1 MKTVAGGIAEIQ
13 ARTLLHS
20 ARVKKKVDDAVA
32 GDSWGAKKSAKVKKG
47 WQHREFPSGPPPQY

>member
-1 MKTVAGGIAEIQ
+1 MKIVAGGIAEIQ

-32 GDSWGAKKSAKVKKG
+32 GDSWGAKKS
-47 WQHREFPSGPPPQY
+47 WQHVEFPERSPTSVLIAP